1 MSPTTSA
8 AAAPDLLPPPTLAVP
23 AHLLPYDVPIP
34 QYLATQPGVDEL
46 LTAAVVFDPHTDKIL
61 LVQRAASD
69 GVPHRWETPGGSVE
83 PAADATVLAAAA
95 RELREESGLAADAVV
110 ALVHAHEFDHGGRTF
125 QKLTF
130 EFEVTGLS
138 SSSSSSALPVVTLDP
153 AEHQDYVWASE
164 EECRARRAD
173 GRTLVFTFPSQEAAL
188 EAAFARRKAR
198 G

>member
-1 MSPTTSA
+1 MCPTTSA
-8 AAAPDLLPPPTLAVP
+8 IAPDHPSPALTVP
-23 AHLLPYDVPIP
+23 AHLLPYDVPVP

-46 LTAAVVFDPHTDKIL
+46 LTAAAVFDPRTGKIL

-95 RELREESGLAADAVV
+95 RELHEESGLAADAAV

-130 EFEVTGLS
+130 EFEVAGLS
-138 SSSSSSALPVVTLDP
+138 SSSSSSAAAPMVVTLDP

-188 EAAFARRKAR
+188 EAAFARRKAQK
-198 G
+198 

>member
-1 MSPTTSA
+1 MPPNTSA
-8 AAAPDLLPPPTLAVP
+8 TPDPPATLAVP
-23 AHLLPYDVPIP
+23 AHLLPYNAPVP

-46 LTAAVVFDPHTDKIL
+46 LTGAAVFDPHTGRVL

-69 GVPHRWETPGGSVE
+69 GVPDRWETPGGSVE

-95 RELREESGLAADAVV
+95 RELREEAGLAASAAV
-110 ALVHAHEFDHGGRTF
+110 ALVHAHEFVHGGRTF

-130 EFEVTGLS
+130 EFEVAGLS
-138 SSSSSSALPVVTLDP
+138 PDLATAVTLDP

-164 EECRARRAD
+164 EECRARRVD

-188 EAAFARRKAR
+188 EAAFARRKAE
-198 G
+198 